1 MSQRSTKLLLRVAA
15 SCEVAA
21 NQNGAGRKLA
31 GYESIAIG
39 GRLFSDILT
48 WARGYRAYR
57 PTPDERALLDQANA
71 GALEQC
77 QRVREALRA
86 ADGRPPYTEAE
97 LEDLCAKY
105 PTPKRYATCMD
116 MGCPSVKA
124 GSPEEALDM
133 LRAALV
139 RTAGELTVDD
149 LWEE

>member
-1 MSQRSTKLLLRVAA
+1 MSQRSEELLQQVAWA
-15 SCEVAA
+15 CAFEETPSQKGYVDVAVSR
-21 NQNGAGRKLA
+21 G
-31 GYESIAIG
+31 
-39 GRLFSDILT
+39 LFSEILT
-48 WARGYRAYR
+48 WLREYSAERL
-57 PTPDERALLDQANA
+57 TPDERAWLDQANA

-124 GSPEEALDM
+124 GSPEEALDI